1 MNHKRDRHF
10 IECDC
15 MHSSDEEEEGV
26 YEFSPPQDVNNIP
39 WIINTPRKWT
49 EYVYLTNCIHKFAN
63 LMMDV
68 EDFNLP
74 VADRK
79 KDYSLPCLRMSFTL
93 MELMH
98 SLEKMCVTVKLTTE
112 NFSF

>member
-39 WIINTPRKWT
+39 WIINTTRKWT
-49 EYVYLTNCIHKFAN
+49 EYVYLINCIYKFAN

-68 EDFNLP
+68 EEFNLP

-79 KDYSLPCLRMSFTL
+79 RIIHCLAEDVLYTHRVDVFFGINVCDCEMDYWKF
-93 MELMH
+93 
-98 SLEKMCVTVKLTTE
+98 
-112 NFSF
+112 

>member
-1 MNHKRDRHF
+1 MNQKRDRDF

-79 KDYSLPCLRMSFTL
+79 RIIHCLAEDVLYTHGVDAFFGKNVCDCEIDY
-93 MELMH
+93 
-98 SLEKMCVTVKLTTE
+98 
-112 NFSF
+112 

>member
-1 MNHKRDRHF
+1 MNHKRDRYLMQ
-10 IECDC
+10 CDC
-15 MHSSDEEEEGV
+15 MHSSGEEEEDGV

-39 WIINTPRKWT
+39 WIISSPRKWT
-49 EYVYLTNCIHKFAN
+49 DYIYSTNCIHKFAD

-79 KDYSLPCLRMSFTL
+79 RIINCLAEDVLYTHGVDAFFGKNVCSCEMDY
-93 MELMH
+93 
-98 SLEKMCVTVKLTTE
+98 
-112 NFSF
+112 

>member
-15 MHSSDEEEEGV
+15 MHSSDEKEGGV
-26 YEFSPPQDVNNIP
+26 YEFLPPQDVNNIP

-49 EYVYLTNCIHKFAN
+49 EYVYLTNCIHKFVN

-79 KDYSLPCLRMSFTL
+79 RIIHCLAEDVLYTHGVDASFGKNVCDCEMDY
-93 MELMH
+93 
-98 SLEKMCVTVKLTTE
+98 
-112 NFSF
+112 

>member
-49 EYVYLTNCIHKFAN
+49 EYVYLTNCIHKLAN
-63 LMMDV
+63 LMMVV

-79 KDYSLPCLRMSFTL
+79 RIIHWLAEDVLYTHGVDVFFGENVCDCEIDY
-93 MELMH
+93 
-98 SLEKMCVTVKLTTE
+98 
-112 NFSF
+112 

>member
-1 MNHKRDRHF
+1 MNQKRDRDF

-26 YEFSPPQDVNNIP
+26 YEFSPPQDANNVP

-49 EYVYLTNCIHKFAN
+49 EYVYLTNSIHKFAN

-79 KDYSLPCLRMSFTL
+79 GLFIVLLRMSFTL

-98 SLEKMCVTVKLTTE
+98 FLEKMGVTVKLTTE
-112 NFSF
+112 NVSF